1 MSFEAM
7 KVSGGVDTRT
17 LRFSETG
24 GSVWLP
30 IPSGAVQAAYQQG
43 WEQTGVGFNRAA
55 MASNQMIQGVLK
67 GAVSAGTSGG
77 GIIDNMKKAFAD
89 VAAQNKPKE
98 TIVTDQLSGAQGVK
112 TAAPAGMAGEA
123 TGFVMAIPGVSA
135 LAEAAQYSI
144 GKRALEQTMMSYSG
158 PGFRSFQYNFSLR
171 PTSEVESN
179 VVERIVKF
187 FKIRSAPKQ
196 EATQF
201 TRIYNIPEVF
211 KIRYYYGDR
220 EHDKINK
227 IGHCA
232 LTDMTVSYGG
242 DKFTTFAGNHAPVQ
256 VDLQLQF
263 KEMELLNQ
271 QMVEE
276 GY

>member
-1 MSFEAM
+1 
-7 KVSGGVDTRT
+7 
-17 LRFSETG
+17 
-24 GSVWLP
+24 
-30 IPSGAVQAAYQQG
+30 
-43 WEQTGVGFNRAA
+43 
-55 MASNQMIQGVLK
+55 
-67 GAVSAGTSGG
+67 
-77 GIIDNMKKAFAD
+77 MKKAMSD
-89 VAAQNKPKE
+89 VAAQNAPTE

-112 TAAPAGMAGEA
+112 TTAPAGIAAEA
-123 TGFVMAIPGVSA
+123 TGFAMALPGVSA

-144 GKRALEQTMMSYSG
+144 GKRAIEQTMMSYSG
-158 PGFRSFQYNFSLR
+158 PGFRTFQYSFGLR
-171 PTSEVESN
+171 PTSSDESDIIEN
-179 VVERIVKF
+179 IVKF
-187 FKIRSAPKQ
+187 FKVRSAPKQ

-211 KIRYYYGDR
+211 KIRYYYGSK

-232 LTDMTVSYGG
+232 LTDITVAYGG

-271 QMVEE
+271 EMIEK
-276 GY
+276 GF